1 MNLSLAGKDRFKIIS
16 DFLDETALS
25 FPDKVAL
32 VYEGSSYTY
41 ENLKKRSDK
50 ISDFL
55 LKNTKKGDVVG
66 ILIQN
71 APDFVISYFGV
82 LRSGCSVLLLSVN
95 VSDKNLLLQIEK
107 TRPKIFFS
115 EQKLAEKLKRSGVD
129 SKTLFFVNNIVSTKK
144 PKTASD
150 SFRTVSPED
159 VSTIIFTSGTTGA
172 PKGIKLQHKNVVGA
186 TFNIIK
192 FLKWRA
198 KDIDVNVASL
208 SHSFGIGNIHCIFAV
223 GGTSIAYPDALN
235 VKGILDVI
243 EKYKAT
249 TLSLTPVTLRIAT
262 ERFMLSLV
270 AAADSLRF
278 IQTNMSRLE
287 KSLILSIISNLPA
300 IDFHYYYGLT
310 EASRSTFVTLNR
322 HQDKL
327 DSVGQPSPGVKIK
340 IIEESGNI
348 LGPGKIGEICVKGNM
363 VIKEY
368 WDKQETQKR
377 IKDGWLHTNDFGYLD
392 EQGYLYISGRKD
404 DIINVSGE
412 KVSPEEVE
420 IVIKRVPGVYD
431 AVVIGL
437 PDKLLGESVSAYVIA
452 ERSDFDLQS
461 IIKECRKRLESYKV
475 PQKIALIEKIP
486 KTDNG
491 KVQRTLFKK
500 TIINK

>member
-1 MNLSLAGKDRFKIIS
+1 
-16 DFLDETALS
+16 
-25 FPDKVAL
+25 
-32 VYEGSSYTY
+32 
-41 ENLKKRSDK
+41 
-50 ISDFL
+50 
-55 LKNTKKGDVVG
+55 
-66 ILIQN
+66 
-71 APDFVISYFGV
+71 
-82 LRSGCSVLLLSVN
+82 
-95 VSDKNLLLQIEK
+95 
-107 TRPKIFFS
+107 
-115 EQKLAEKLKRSGVD
+115 
-129 SKTLFFVNNIVSTKK
+129 
-144 PKTASD
+144 
-150 SFRTVSPED
+150 
-159 VSTIIFTSGTTGA
+159 
-172 PKGIKLQHKNVVGA
+172 
-186 TFNIIK
+186 
-192 FLKWRA
+192 
-198 KDIDVNVASL
+198 
-208 SHSFGIGNIHCIFAV
+208 
-223 GGTSIAYPDALN
+223 
-235 VKGILDVI
+235 
-243 EKYKAT
+243 
-249 TLSLTPVTLRIAT
+249 
-262 ERFMLSLV
+262 V